1 MGQSA
6 FYVLDDLGAG
16 ELASV
21 EACNISWDDL
31 IPGSRIPVVA
41 VAVAESASVVRWE
54 RGEGLT
60 EASVEVVDVLGCEG
74 SDGGAVVPEGRRF
87 GIREGFEVG
96 KEVMM
101 EREVV

>member
-1 MGQSA
+1 MGQLA
-6 FYVLDDLGAG
+6 FYVLDEFCAG

-21 EACNISWDDL
+21 EAREISWLDP
-31 IPGSRIPVVA
+31 IPGSRIPFVA

-54 RGEGLT
+54 RVERLT

-74 SDGGAVVPEGRRF
+74 SGGGAVVSEGRRL